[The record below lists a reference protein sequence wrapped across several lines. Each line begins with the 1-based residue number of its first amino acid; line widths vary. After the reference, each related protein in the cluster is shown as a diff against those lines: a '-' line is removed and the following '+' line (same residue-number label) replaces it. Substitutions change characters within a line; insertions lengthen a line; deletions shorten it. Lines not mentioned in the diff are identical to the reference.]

1 MKNQPFDDD
10 DVLIITIP
18 DEEDTAIRSMSEITQ
33 AVSGNVHYVDFTVQK
48 NCPARFS
55 LGQYSFWVYLARVTL
70 LRWKQRLVRI
80 KRFLS
85 AML

>member
-18 DEEDTAIRSMSEITQ
+18 GEEDTAIQNASGTTR
-33 AVSGNVHYVDFTVQK
+33 AVSGNVHYVDFTVRK
-48 NCPARFS
+48 DCPARLS
-55 LGQYSFWVYLARVTL
+55 LGQYSFWVYLARATL

-80 KRFLS
+80 KRSLS